1 MVRLELRLV
10 KHLHTQHFD
19 GVLQLVDIVIE
30 DFKVKQLVKFVEHLL
45 KAKLMVKLLPRKVL
59 WVLNVSRLAVDF
71 SVSQLWLLLLHKQ
84 VTESVLMS
92 TDSGSLIGK
101 SGE

>member
-1 MVRLELRLV
+1 M
-10 KHLHTQHFD
+10 HAQHFD